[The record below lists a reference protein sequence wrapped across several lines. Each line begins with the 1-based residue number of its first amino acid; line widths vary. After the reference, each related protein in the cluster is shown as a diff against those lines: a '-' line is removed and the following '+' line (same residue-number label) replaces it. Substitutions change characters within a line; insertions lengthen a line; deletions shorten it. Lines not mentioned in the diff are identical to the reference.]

1 MTGVQTCALPICFAA
16 VSSWLERNARIGRL
30 PTEDTVTRAEA
41 AQIDMALLENP
52 ALIALK
58 PDDEF
63 GAILDSRQD
72 DGVQAVMRLVDIAS
86 ETRRSIAENTKGGTD
101 GVALGREG
109 GSEWVYRQTMSRL
122 LRSMRLPYR
131 FDVDFRCSLKDGNM
145 AIGFTSAGVSM
156 MPSTR
161 YDATRHAWADMT
173 DAERARM
180 SADYN
185 LRVGLMMAA
194 LSFGADPGIQ
204 RVSMHI
210 DSIGLEE
217 AVAEQ
222 DSAIS
227 ELMSEALAAF
237 ERIRT
242 GDMGVSGSK
251 ADPKDGDF
259 HGDPSRPVTPKTAD
273 LGADDGDGD
282 DADDSLN
289 SQFEALM
296 KDIDF
301 DEMAFAVPDEASN
314 ESTGEEGDSE
324 HSTHDGL
331 DAGLIGYNDFDGDG
345 DDPLSQLRKNPT
357 VRNLVTVTFTRS
369 EFMERLGECGLS
381 DPTGTYRMFGAE
393 MDVDGLGALKPVDAA
408 LDLRDSRFS
417 PAGSQEEPEL
427 SDAAFDHDTAQLFGC
442 RDMSGLSI
450 QRVDLL
456 QRAVGEFHRIA
467 QDPHLES
474 VAKAKQAMDVIN
486 AISDPE
492 LTALAPQVTSALID
506 GKDTP
511 DFSFRVADELDAE
524 RIKARDLLFS
534 GQIDQSVELAEAALE
549 RMDQLFVSNPGVP
562 RYFNSYAERVIYNRM
577 FATEGERTVLIPDN
591 LFYAHMELADVLA
604 QVKGVKAALP
614 HLNAMVRYAPAYPL
628 SHLKLAV
635 QLARSE
641 DWDPARAA
649 CLNALHVAL
658 DREDA
663 SFAYY
668 RLAYAEWMCDHFDI
682 AAASYIMSEE
692 IAPGRIAMLE
702 GELQE
707 LIGRA
712 QSQCIPV
719 PTNVP
724 EAMHVLAQAG
734 LPVWPNTRVASL
746 VRKAARVCV
755 DEGMFVPARTLSVA
769 ASRMDDEERDGA
781 DVVQMQFLRSLN
793 N

>member
-1 MTGVQTCALPICFAA
+1 
-16 VSSWLERNARIGRL
+16 
-30 PTEDTVTRAEA
+30 
-41 AQIDMALLENP
+41 
-52 ALIALK
+52 
-58 PDDEF
+58 
-63 GAILDSRQD
+63 
-72 DGVQAVMRLVDIAS
+72 
-86 ETRRSIAENTKGGTD
+86 
-101 GVALGREG
+101 
-109 GSEWVYRQTMSRL
+109 
-122 LRSMRLPYR
+122 
-131 FDVDFRCSLKDGNM
+131 M

-161 YDATRHAWADMT
+161 YDATRHAWVDMT

-194 LSFGADPGIQ
+194 LSFGADPGIR

-273 LGADDGDGD
+273 LGVDGGDGD

-289 SQFEALM
+289 KQFEDLI

-301 DEMAFAVPDEASN
+301 DEMTFAVPDEAAN

-324 HSTHDGL
+324 HFTHDGL

-357 VRNLVTVTFTRS
+357 VRNLVTVTFTRG

-381 DPTGTYRMFGAE
+381 DPTGTYRMFDAE

-408 LDLRDSRFS
+408 LNLRDSRFS

-427 SDAAFDHDTAQLFGC
+427 SDVTFDHNTAQLFGC

-474 VAKAKQAMDVIN
+474 VAKAKQAMDIIN
-486 AISDPE
+486 AIADPE

-534 GQIDQSVELAEAALE
+534 GQVDQSVELAEAALE
-549 RMDQLFVSNPGVP
+549 RMDQLFASNPGVP

-635 QLARSE
+635 QLARAE

-682 AAASYIMSEE
+682 AAAAYIMSEE
-692 IAPGRIAMLE
+692 IAPARIAMLE

-719 PTNVP
+719 PTNVS
-724 EAMHVLAQAG
+724 EAMHVLTQAG
-734 LPVWPNTRVASL
+734 LPVWPNTQVASL

>member
-1 MTGVQTCALPICFAA
+1 
-16 VSSWLERNARIGRL
+16 
-30 PTEDTVTRAEA
+30 
-41 AQIDMALLENP
+41 MALLENP

-101 GVALGREG
+101 GVALGSEG

-324 HSTHDGL
+324 RSTHDGL